1 MSKWLACR
9 LGRLSSY
16 YFVLHRAEGFSP
28 LLLSAIFHC
37 LSARLFGLLAGRGSV
52 PDLLFLRYVYPQS
65 ARYVFLNE
73 CSWGDRRMREDC
85 IESANL

>member
-9 LGRLSSY
+9 LDPLSLY

-28 LLLSAIFHC
+28 LLLPAIFHC
-37 LSARLFGLLAGRGSV
+37 LSARLFGLPGRRGSV
-52 PDLLFLRYVYPQS
+52 PDLLLLRYVSLRS

-73 CSWGDRRMREDC
+73 SPWGDRRMGKLC
-85 IESANL
+85 IVSANL